1 MRRVIVRW
9 SGRLSLVVVGAWAGA
24 AAHAPLGAQASVRGQ
39 VRLIERAGAPSA
51 DLTDVIVALEG
62 EAATAK
68 RPTWMDRATV
78 GMRRREFEPHVQ
90 LIGVGGSV
98 AYPNQ
103 DPFSHN
109 VFSNSALGAF
119 DLGLYRSGKTRSAT
133 FNAPGVYAVYC
144 NIHARMV
151 NYVVAVRTPYV
162 TRARANGSFEIGDVP
177 PGTWMLR
184 VWHERAAEHVETVRV
199 TGDGVVLTVALDA
212 RGYVAKAHGNKF
224 GQPYT
229 ATRAD
234 RY

>member
-1 MRRVIVRW
+1 MRGVRMTGW
-9 SGRLSLVVVGAWAGA
+9 VRRAMLAGYA
-24 AAHAPLGAQASVRGQ
+24 AAGVAGTSLDAQATVRGQ
-39 VRLIERAGAPSA
+39 VRLIERPGAA
-51 DLTDVIVALEG
+51 AAALTDVIVSLEG
-62 EAATAK
+62 DAATSK
-68 RPTWMDRATV
+68 RPAWLDKATV
-78 GMRRREFEPHVQ
+78 GMRLREFEPHVQ
-90 LIGVGGSV
+90 LIGVGGTV

-109 VFSNSALGAF
+109 VFSNSSLGAF

-162 TRARANGSFEIGDVP
+162 TRARANGVFEIPNVP
-177 PGTWMLR
+177 VGTWTVR

-199 TGDGVVLTVALDA
+199 TSEGLSLTLALDA
-212 RGYVAKAHGNKF
+212 RGYVAKAHSNKF
-224 GQPYT
+224 GQPYA